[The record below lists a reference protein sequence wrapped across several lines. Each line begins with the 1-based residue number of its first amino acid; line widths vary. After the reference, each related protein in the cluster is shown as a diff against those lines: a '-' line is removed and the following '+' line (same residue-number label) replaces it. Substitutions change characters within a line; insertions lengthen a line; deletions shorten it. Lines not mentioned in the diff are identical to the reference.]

1 MAGVLE
7 KTQGRSVEVQGHT
20 DNVPIR
26 GALAARYPT
35 NWELS
40 AARAT
45 GVVRFFQDEG
55 GLDPSTLS
63 AAARSEYRPR
73 SANDTE
79 EGRRQNRRIEILL
92 GPEGSAG
99 PDRASGGE
107 PTEDHP

>member
-1 MAGVLE
+1 MANVLR
-7 KTQGRSVEVQGHT
+7 KTEGRSIEVQGHT

-45 GVVRFFQDEG
+45 NVVRVLQDEG
-55 GLDPSTLS
+55 GVDPTVLS

-73 SANDTE
+73 ASNDTD

-99 PDRASGGE
+99 PDRTVGTAE
-107 PTEDHP
+107 PRP